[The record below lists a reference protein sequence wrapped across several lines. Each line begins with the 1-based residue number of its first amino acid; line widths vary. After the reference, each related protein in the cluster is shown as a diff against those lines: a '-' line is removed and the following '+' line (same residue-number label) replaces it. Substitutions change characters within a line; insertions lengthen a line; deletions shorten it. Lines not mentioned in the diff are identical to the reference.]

1 MKVFG
6 GILNLS
12 LIRIVCRERTTFG
25 MDIPDDSTSIDV
37 CFMPRQTN
45 GIAHKVSLPLEMKV
59 FGGILDL
66 SLIRIVCRE
75 KTTIGM
81 ESPDDFASID
91 VCFIPRQTIRWS
103 MLRI

>member
-1 MKVFG
+1 
-6 GILNLS
+6 
-12 LIRIVCRERTTFG
+12 
-25 MDIPDDSTSIDV
+25 MDSPYYSTSIDV

-45 GIAHKVSLPLEMKV
+45 GIAHKASLPFEMKV
-59 FGGILDL
+59 FEGFFDL
-66 SLIRIVCRE
+66 SLVRIVGRE

-81 ESPDDFASID
+81 DSPDDFASID